1 MRWVILSA
9 LLISGCVLAPR
20 GTEQE
25 QARADKAGAA
35 FEPAAE
41 QRPLPE
47 LSETPGWRAIL
58 SRAFLSNGEL
68 EAAYFEWQAA
78 MQRIN
83 MAASWPNSNLQLGFE
98 YMFSSEKMKSWDRTT
113 ISAGFDPAMSLSLP
127 NKVAKAGEVALAD
140 ARAKGLVFEQMKF
153 DIQRNVLMLWL
164 DYARMAELIR
174 IEQDNVALLR
184 LLSET
189 ASARVQAGAAQQD
202 LLKAQTQQYLA
213 ENELAGMQAQLVTM
227 RAMLNAMVER
237 DPEATLN
244 PPEELPAPRAMPA
257 EDMRLIAVAVDKNKE
272 LAGFSQQVQ
281 GRKDAL
287 ELARLQWLPD
297 INPAAG
303 FTGSIEQFVG
313 AMVMLPTNAPM
324 IQARI
329 NESRAMLR
337 GQEAMLRQKKRDRG
351 AEVVAALVTS
361 RNAQRQTEL
370 FEGTILPRASQA
382 LDSARQGY
390 SAGRLAFIELID
402 AQRTLLDV
410 RRMIADARITREKA
424 LAELECLICADIET
438 LIEPA
443 DAKPSGDAR

>member
-1 MRWVILSA
+1 MRAILVSV
-9 LLISGCVLAPR
+9 LVFVSGCVLAPK
-20 GTEQE
+20 GTDQE
-25 QARADKAGAA
+25 KARVKQIGEVY
-35 FEPAAE
+35 EPVLE
-41 QRPLPE
+41 KRELPE
-47 LSETPGWRAIL
+47 LSETPSWRAIL
-58 SRAFLSNGEL
+58 NRAFLSNGEL

-78 MQRIN
+78 MQRID
-83 MAASWPNSNLQLGFE
+83 MAASWPNSNLQIGFE

-127 NKVAKAGEVALAD
+127 NKVAKAGEVAFAD
-140 ARAKGLVFEQMKF
+140 AKAKGLLFEQMKF
-153 DIQRNVLMLWL
+153 DIQRDVLTLWL
-164 DYARMAELIR
+164 DYARMAEMVR

-202 LLKAQTQQYLA
+202 LLKARTQQYLA
-213 ENELAGMQAQLVTM
+213 ENELASMQAQLVTM
-227 RAMLNAMVER
+227 RAMLNAMVAR

-244 PPEELPAPRAMPA
+244 APDELPPPRAMPA
-257 EDMRLIAVAVDKNKE
+257 EDVKLIAVAVDKNKE
-272 LAGFSQQVQ
+272 LAGFAQQVQ
-281 GRKDAL
+281 GRRDAL

-303 FTGSIEQFVG
+303 FTGSIEQFLG

-324 IQARI
+324 ISARI

-337 GQEAMLRQKKRDRG
+337 AQEAMLRQKQRDRG
-351 AEVVAALVTS
+351 SEVVAALVAA

-370 FEGTILPRASQA
+370 FEGTILPSARQA

-390 SAGRLAFIELID
+390 SSGTLAFIELID

-424 LAELECLICADIET
+424 LAELECLICADVET
-438 LIEPA
+438 LTEPA
-443 DAKPSGDAR
+443 ASPSGGGN